1 MKRQKH
7 SFEKRLAVVKHYF
20 TTDDGY
26 RVTAAK
32 YNVPRTQVR
41 LWTAVYESQGEEGL
55 KPKPLGVSVDPDI
68 RVQAVKAIIEQSMS
82 LNEVVGLFKLSGT
95 GVLTRWVKI
104 YAQHG
109 EDGLRSIRL
118 GKPRSPDMKDDPVK
132 AAEAL
137 EKSKD
142 KRIEELERKLKFME
156 LKVLYLK
163 KLKALGQQGK
173 KLK

>member
-55 KPKPLGVSVDPDI
+55 KPKPLGVSVDPEI
-68 RVQAVKAIIEQSMS
+68 RVQ
-82 LNEVVGLFKLSGT
+82 
-95 GVLTRWVKI
+95 
-104 YAQHG
+104 
-109 EDGLRSIRL
+109 
-118 GKPRSPDMKDDPVK
+118 
-132 AAEAL
+132 
-137 EKSKD
+137 
-142 KRIEELERKLKFME
+142 
-156 LKVLYLK
+156 
-163 KLKALGQQGK
+163 
-173 KLK
+173 